1 VNKENWDKLEE
12 SITEIKMTL
21 VRNTVTLEEH
31 MRRTAAAEKN
41 IEIAQERI
49 TVVQEK
55 LEHDMEPIRDH
66 VKTVNLIM
74 RLIGI
79 VTSTVAATL
88 LFVKEF
94 GLFNFFK

>member
-1 VNKENWDKLEE
+1 MNKENWDKLEE
-12 SITEIKMTL
+12 SITEIKLTL

-41 IEIAQERI
+41 IELTQERI
-49 TVVQEK
+49 SAVQEK
-55 LEHDMEPIRDH
+55 LEGDMEPIRDH

-74 RLIGI
+74 RLLGI
-79 VTSTVAATL
+79 VTSTIAATL

-94 GLFNFFK
+94 GLLNLFK